1 MLLCDLKPGQTARIA
16 AVRGRAAKRL
26 AALGFVPG
34 TRVRAEQPAPGGD
47 PCVYSLRGYTVA
59 MRRALAEEVEVKE

>member
-1 MLLCDLKPGQTARIA
+1 MLLRDLRPGQTARIV
-16 AVRGRAAKRL
+16 AVTGKAAKRL

-34 TRVRAEQPAPGGD
+34 TRVRAEQPAPDGD
-47 PCVYSLRGYTVA
+47 PRVYSLRGYTVA

>member
-1 MLLCDLKPGQTARIA
+1 MLLCDLKPGQTARIVA
-16 AVRGRAAKRL
+16 AAGKTAKRL

-59 MRRALAEEVEVKE
+59 MRRALADEVEVKE